1 MEQYKIKFIFNLN
14 LKISIFKYQPVIAE
28 ESIVFWLDNVI
39 EVFFIVIEFVVDSF
53 IVVVRFFN
61 KMLVVVSRL
70 IKLPVVLIMTD

>member
-39 EVFFIVIEFVVDSF
+39 EVFFIVIEFVVNPF
-53 IVVVRFFN
+53 IVVVRFLN
-61 KMLVVVSRL
+61 KMLVDVSRL
-70 IKLPVVLIMTD
+70 MKLPVVLIMTD